1 MQMIDVGIG
10 IIEIDLGMLLLIIGF
25 VAFLVDVFIVL
36 IGDDI
41 KNWESYSEISLTVG
55 ASALIVSFLYF
66 CNAVLSADYSFV
78 YVTDFVNNDM
88 DLFMRISAIWSG
100 QSGSYF
106 FWAFLAVILYL
117 IFRAIFRDY
126 AHEPIFWRSF
136 AIFGVQVAILAA
148 LTLLSDP
155 FRLDIRPVVDGAGLN
170 PLLMNI
176 WNLIHPPIIFIG
188 YALCLVPFV
197 IGIAKLTL
205 LEDGKIPDFDG
216 KQILNNFSEFMI
228 SLAWLVLSSGIVIG
242 GYWAYVTLGWGGF
255 WAWDPVETASLI
267 PWLFLTLYYH
277 GKTFHRKSPYLANY
291 VLSMSY
297 ISVLF
302 ATYLTRSG
310 IVSSVHAFKP
320 TNTLENFL
328 ASIIPPNS
336 FIMSIILR
344 FVPNE
349 KILFLFIII
358 IISFLIPHIIGVKT
372 REILHLPISI
382 KKKDFQAAKSRNTA
396 LKLSYLAFLIG
407 TFVLILG
414 LITPVIYDIIGY
426 LVTLSPDKSGYWF
439 NWFGSSISINALFYN
454 TILAIFGGA
463 MLIAQFFC
471 TFYPRFSLGRK
482 YGVIVGGIAAGVL
495 FAVSGALYRSG
506 VLTSFLGQGNPI
518 IIILSNFWTTSDKA
532 NFVLP
537 LIVLG
542 IIGLLIEFFHIAFKE
557 EKNYIR
563 KTSQAMLHLSF
574 LVILL
579 GALLSANM
587 TTSTELVVQPGEFQV
602 PGTSIT
608 IKILDLDKT
617 VLQSG
622 IHSVEYDTEFV
633 LSTGSR
639 IIGFGISRLAI
650 DNVGRIDHE
659 VTIISD
665 FFSDIYIVTGAA
677 YESPTSGSFQG
688 SLLQIKIIP
697 YINILWAGC
706 VLLHFAII
714 PLTIGRFV
722 LLRNSRSTFSEEMR
736 NGDRKTKT
744 KVKKEEDLDKVV
756 I

>member
-1 MQMIDVGIG
+1 MIDVGFG
-10 IIEIDLGMLLLIIGF
+10 LIEIDLGMLLLIIGF
-25 VAFLVDVFIVL
+25 LAFLTDVLIVL

-41 KNWESYSEISLTVG
+41 KNWESYSEIALTVG
-55 ASALIVSFLYF
+55 ASAFIVSFLYF
-66 CNAVLSADYSFV
+66 CNAVLSADYGFV

-88 DLFMRISAIWSG
+88 DFFMRISAIWSG

-136 AIFGVQVAILAA
+136 AIFGLQVAILGA

-155 FRLDIRPVVDGAGLN
+155 FRLDIRPVMDGAGLN

-197 IGIAKLTL
+197 IGIARLTI
-205 LEDGKIPDFDG
+205 LENGKIPDFDG
-216 KQILNNFSEFMI
+216 KNVLDNFTEFMI

-255 WAWDPVETASLI
+255 WAWDPIETASLI

-277 GKTFHRKSPYLANY
+277 GKSFHRKSPYLANY
-291 VLSMSY
+291 ILSMSY

-328 ASIIPPNS
+328 SAIIPPNS
-336 FIMSIILR
+336 FLMSIILR
-344 FVPNE
+344 FIPNE
-349 KILFLFIII
+349 KILFLFLIVL
-358 IISFLIPHIIGVKT
+358 ISFLVPHIIGIKT
-372 REILHLPISI
+372 REILHVPISI
-382 KKKDFQAAKSRNTA
+382 TKEDFQAAKSRSTA
-396 LKLSYLAFLIG
+396 LKLSYLAFLTG
-407 TFVLILG
+407 TFALILG
-414 LITPVIYDIIGY
+414 LISPVIYDILGY
-426 LVTLSPDKSGYWF
+426 LVTLSPDKSGFWF

-454 TILAIFGGA
+454 TILTIFGGI
-463 MLIAQFFC
+463 MLLTQFFC
-471 TFYPRFSLGRK
+471 TFYPRLSLKRK
-482 YGVIVGGIAAGVL
+482 SGVIVGGIIVSIL
-495 FAVSGALYRSG
+495 FTVSGILYRSG

-518 IIILSNFWTTSDKA
+518 IGIFRNFWTTSDKA
-532 NFVLP
+532 NLVLP
-537 LIVLG
+537 LLILG
-542 IIGLLIEFFHIAFKE
+542 IIGLFIEFFNIAFKE

-563 KTSQAMLHLSF
+563 KTSQVMLHLSF

-587 TTSTELVVQPGEFQV
+587 TITTELVVQPGEFQV
-602 PGTSIT
+602 PGTSLT
-608 IKILDLDKT
+608 INILDLDKT

-633 LSTGSR
+633 ISSGSR
-639 IIGFGISRLAI
+639 VIGFGISRLAI
-650 DNVGRIDHE
+650 DNVGRMDHE

-665 FFSDIYIVTGAA
+665 LFSDIYIVTGAA

-722 LLRNSRSTFSEEMR
+722 LLRNSYSTFSKEIM
-736 NGDRKTKT
+736 NSDQKTET
-744 KVKKEEDLDKVV
+744 QASKEEDLDKVV

>member
-1 MQMIDVGIG
+1 MIDVGFG
-10 IIEIDLGMLLLIIGF
+10 LIEIDLGLLLLIIGF
-25 VAFLVDVFIVL
+25 LAFLIDVFIVL

-41 KNWESYSEISLTVG
+41 KNWEAYSEIALTVG

-78 YVTDFVNNDM
+78 YVTDFVNNNM
-88 DLFMRISAIWSG
+88 DFFMRISAIWSG

-106 FWAFLAVILYL
+106 FWTFLAVLLYL

-136 AIFGVQVAILAA
+136 AIFGLQVAILGA

-155 FRLDIRPVVDGAGLN
+155 FRLDIRPVMDGAGLN

-188 YALCLVPFV
+188 YALCLIPFV
-197 IGIAKLTL
+197 IGIARLTI

-216 KQILNNFSEFMI
+216 KKVLENFTEFMI
-228 SLAWLVLSSGIVIG
+228 SIAWLVLSSGIIIG

-277 GKTFHRKSPYLANY
+277 GKSFHRKSPYLANY
-291 VLSMSY
+291 ILSMSY

-328 ASIIPPNS
+328 ATIIPSNN
-336 FIMSIILR
+336 FLMSIILR
-344 FVPNE
+344 FIPDE
-349 KILFLFIII
+349 KILFLFLTVL
-358 IISFLIPHIIGVKT
+358 ISFFVPHFIGIKT

-382 KKKDFQAAKSRNTA
+382 KKEDFQVAKSRITA

-407 TFVLILG
+407 TFALILG
-414 LITPVIYDIIGY
+414 LIFPVIFDIVGY
-426 LVTLSPDKSGYWF
+426 LVTLSPDKSGFWF

-454 TILAIFGGA
+454 TILTIFGGI
-463 MLIAQFFC
+463 MLLTQFFC
-471 TFYPRFSLGRK
+471 TFYPRFSLKSKFG
-482 YGVIVGGIAAGVL
+482 IIFGGIIASIL
-495 FAVSGALYRSG
+495 FTVSGILYRSG

-518 IIILSNFWTTSDKA
+518 IEIFRNFWTASDKA
-532 NFVLP
+532 NLVIP
-537 LIVLG
+537 LLILG
-542 IIGLLIEFFHIAFKE
+542 IVGLFIEFFNIAFKE
-557 EKNYIR
+557 EKNFIR

-587 TTSTELVVQPGEFQV
+587 TTTTELVVQPGEFQV
-602 PGTSIT
+602 PGTSLI
-608 IKILDLDKT
+608 INILDLDKT

-633 LSTGSR
+633 ISSGSR
-639 IIGFGISRLAI
+639 VIGFGISRLAI
-650 DNVGRIDHE
+650 DNVGRMDHE
-659 VTIISD
+659 VTIISN

-706 VLLHFAII
+706 LLLHFAII

-722 LLRNSRSTFSEEMR
+722 LLRNSYLTFSKEMM
-736 NGDRKTKT
+736 NSDQKTET
-744 KVKKEEDLDKVV
+744 QANKEEDLDNVV